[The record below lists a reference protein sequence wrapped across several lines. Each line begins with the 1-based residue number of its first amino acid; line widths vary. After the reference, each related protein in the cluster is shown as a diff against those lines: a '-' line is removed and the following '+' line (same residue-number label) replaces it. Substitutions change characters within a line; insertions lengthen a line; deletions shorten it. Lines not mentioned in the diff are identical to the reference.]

1 MKNRLFL
8 ALPAVLDDY
17 ETLKR
22 DFKGLITG
30 RWVPPENLHLTLK
43 FFGDRFEQA
52 LLIQHLSTLSLDL
65 PPLTLRGVGYFA
77 KNRILYAR
85 VEEQGLADI
94 CRSVNTL
101 LGMPVKETFVPHV
114 TLMRV
119 KQIIDDEAFHARLER
134 YATVKLGMLGEETVL
149 MQSELYS
156 DGARYS
162 VVERF

>member
-1 MKNRLFL
+1 MKTRLFL
-8 ALPAVLDDY
+8 ALPAILDDY
-17 ETLKR
+17 ELLQQAFDR
-22 DFKGLITG
+22 VITG
-30 RWVPPENLHLTLK
+30 RWIPSENLHLTLN

-52 LLIQHLSTLSLDL
+52 LLKQHLSTLSLHL

-94 CRSVNTL
+94 YRSVNML

-119 KQIIDDEAFHARLER
+119 KQIIDEEAFHARLER

-149 MQSELYS
+149 MQSELHS

>member
-17 ETLKR
+17 TSLQKAY
-22 DFKGLITG
+22 DGVIAG
-30 RWVPPENLHLTLK
+30 RWVAPENLHLTLN
-43 FFGDRFEQA
+43 FFGDLFEQEA
-52 LLIQHLSTLSLDL
+52 LSAQLSTLSFSL
-65 PPLTLRGVGYFA
+65 PPLPIKGVGYFA

-94 CRSVNTL
+94 YRLVSTL
-101 LGMPVKETFVPHV
+101 LGLPTKETFIPHV

-119 KQIIDDEAFHARLER
+119 KQIIDEEAFHARLER

-149 MQSELYS
+149 MQSELHS